1 MSEYTVAIYDQHTTL
16 AGRWALAWD
25 PDTDDAESD
34 DYIVYEGTRDEILAD
49 ANAADER
56 AAQSG
61 AGDDVFWR
69 RVARSLR
76 EAMKYEE

>member
-1 MSEYTVAIYDQHTTL
+1 MMYQIAIWDQQTAS
-16 AGRWALAWD
+16 AGRWARGW
-25 PDTDDAESD
+25 DAETDSQSD
-34 DYIVYEGTRDEILAD
+34 DYIVYEGTRNELLAD

-61 AGDDVFWR
+61 AGDDIFWR

-76 EAMKYEE
+76 DAVE

>member
-1 MSEYTVAIYDQHTTL
+1 MRYQIAIYAQHTTL
-16 AGRWALAWD
+16 AGRWARAWD

-34 DYIVYEGTRDEILAD
+34 DFMVYEGTRDEILAD
-49 ANAADER
+49 ADAADER
-56 AAQSG
+56 AAGAG

-76 EAMKYEE
+76 EAVE

>member
-1 MSEYTVAIYDQHTTL
+1 MRYQIAIYAQHTTL
-16 AGRWALAWD
+16 AGRWDQDWD

-34 DYIVYEGTRDEILAD
+34 DYMVYEGTREQILEHAD
-49 ANAADER
+49 AADER

-76 EAMKYEE
+76 EAMEYEE

>member
-1 MSEYTVAIYDQHTTL
+1 MSNHTIAIYDQHTTL
-16 AGRWALAWD
+16 AGRWASAWD
-25 PDTDDAESD
+25 PETDAESD
-34 DYIVYEGTRDEILAD
+34 DYLVYEGTREQILAD
-49 ANAADER
+49 ADAADER

>member
-1 MSEYTVAIYDQHTTL
+1 MSNHTIAIYAQHTPS
-16 AGRWALAWD
+16 AGRWASAWD
-25 PDTDDAESD
+25 PETDAESD
-34 DYIVYEGTRDEILAD
+34 DYIVYEGTRDEIIAD

-61 AGDDVFWR
+61 AGDDVYWR

-76 EAMKYEE
+76 QAMQYEE

>member
-1 MSEYTVAIYDQHTTL
+1 MRYQIAIYAQHTTL
-16 AGRWALAWD
+16 AGRWARDWD

-34 DYIVYEGTRDEILAD
+34 DFMVYEGSREQIIAD
-49 ANAADER
+49 ADAADEC

-61 AGDDVFWR
+61 AGDDVYWR

-76 EAMKYEE
+76 EAVE

>member
-1 MSEYTVAIYDQHTTL
+1 MSEYTVAIYDQHTPL

-25 PDTDDAESD
+25 AETDAESD
-34 DYIVYEGTRDEILAD
+34 DYIVYEGTRDEILED

-61 AGDDVFWR
+61 AGDDVFWM

>member
-1 MSEYTVAIYDQHTTL
+1 MNDYTIAIYDQHTTL
-16 AGRWALAWD
+16 AGRWAWDWD
-25 PDTDDAESD
+25 PETDAESD
-34 DYIVYEGTRDEILAD
+34 DYLVYEGTREQILAD
-49 ANAADER
+49 ADAADER
-56 AAQSG
+56 ATQSG